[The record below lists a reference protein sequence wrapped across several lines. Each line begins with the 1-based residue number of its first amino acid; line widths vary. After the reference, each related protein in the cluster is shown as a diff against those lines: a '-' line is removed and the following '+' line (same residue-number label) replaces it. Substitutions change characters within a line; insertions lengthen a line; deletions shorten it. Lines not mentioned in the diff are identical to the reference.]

1 MGLLAMSNTELARVS
16 VLRDVDADRMT
27 PADAASVLNLSERQV
42 FRLLQLLRK
51 QGAPGLVSRR
61 RGKPS
66 NRRYPETIR
75 LKALSIIRER
85 YADFGPTLAAE
96 KLAACHELSLS
107 RETLRHWM
115 MSDGLWA
122 DRKQRL
128 RKVHQ
133 PRNRRESLGELVQI
147 DGSKHWWFEDRGPE
161 CTLLVYIDDAT
172 SRLMYLR
179 FVPSESTF
187 DYFRATQEYIKAYGK
202 PVAFYSDKHGV
213 FRVNASGA
221 VGGDGMTQFGRAL
234 HELNIDIICANTP
247 QAKGRVERANKTLQD
262 RLVKE
267 LRLNNISTVDAGNA
281 LLPTFMEDYNTRF
294 ARKPRNDVDRHRA
307 LSDTDSPTNAFAW
320 KEDRT
325 VSNSL
330 TLQYDNVIFI
340 LEPSDIANGLRR
352 NRVTVSDY
360 PDGRLVIS
368 HKGIELPYRI
378 FDKVRQVTQGAT
390 VENKHLSAVLE
401 VIREEQQAKP
411 QKRSQSAPR
420 RRGQA
425 DHMFK
430 VG

>member
-1 MGLLAMSNTELARVS
+1 MSSTELARVS

-27 PADAASVLNLSERQV
+27 PADAASVLNLSERQI
-42 FRLLQLLRK
+42 FRLLQLFRK

-96 KLAACHELSLS
+96 KLAAFHELSLS

-187 DYFRATQEYIKAYGK
+187 DYFRATQEYINAYGK

-294 ARKPRNDVDRHRA
+294 ARKPRNEVDRHRA

-368 HKGIELPYRI
+368 HKGVELPYRI

>member
-1 MGLLAMSNTELARVS
+1 MGLLAMSGTEFGRVG

-42 FRLLQLLRK
+42 FRLLQLYRT

-66 NRRYPETIR
+66 NRRIPETVR
-75 LKALSIIRER
+75 RTALSIIRER

-96 KLAACHELSLS
+96 KLAAYHGLSLS

-147 DGSKHWWFEDRGPE
+147 DGSKHWWFENRGPE

-179 FVPSESTF
+179 FVASESTF
-187 DYFRATQEYIKAYGK
+187 NYFNATREYIETYGK

-213 FRVNASGA
+213 FRVNATGA

-234 HELNIDIICANTP
+234 HELNIDIICANSP
-247 QAKGRVERANKTLQD
+247 QAKGRVERANKTL
-262 RLVKE
+262 
-267 LRLNNISTVDAGNA
+267 
-281 LLPTFMEDYNTRF
+281 
-294 ARKPRNDVDRHRA
+294 
-307 LSDTDSPTNAFAW
+307 
-320 KEDRT
+320 
-325 VSNSL
+325 
-330 TLQYDNVIFI
+330 
-340 LEPSDIANGLRR
+340 
-352 NRVTVSDY
+352 
-360 PDGRLVIS
+360 
-368 HKGIELPYRI
+368 
-378 FDKVRQVTQGAT
+378 
-390 VENKHLSAVLE
+390 
-401 VIREEQQAKP
+401 
-411 QKRSQSAPR
+411 
-420 RRGQA
+420 
-425 DHMFK
+425 
-430 VG
+430 